1 MTDRYITI
9 PGPSP
14 ASPGGSTRCLHAL
27 CKPDVLREYAFRFNL
42 TTFVETGTH
51 YGETTVRM
59 LLAPPIDRVYTI
71 ELDPVY
77 GNRFQGDSRVTTL
90 LGSSIDELP
99 KVMRLLKGPAL
110 FWLDAHAGDISDL
123 NPKHFPLRQELEI
136 IFGSVGSAAG
146 SVVLVDDARFIGYGH
161 YPALREIRALAPGHK
176 IEMIDDILRI
186 EP

>member
-1 MTDRYITI
+1 MTDKYITI

-14 ASPGGSTRCLHAL
+14 ASPGGVTRCLHAL
-27 CKPDVLREYAFRFNL
+27 CKPDILREYAFRFHL

-59 LLAPPIDRVYTI
+59 MLAPPIDRAYTI

-77 GNRFQGDSRVTTL
+77 GNRFQGDNRVTTL
-90 LGSSIDELP
+90 LGSSIEELP
-99 KVMRLLKGPAL
+99 KVIALLKGPAL

-123 NPKHFPLRQELEI
+123 NPRHFPLRQELEI
-136 IFGSVGSAAG
+136 IFGAENITG

-161 YPALREIRALAPGHK
+161 YPTLREVRAIARGHK
-176 IEMIDDILRI
+176 VEMIDDILRI